1 MKKRQDIER
10 NLIKE
15 TNFRLAI
22 EESMP
27 VGLRVHDLDGKIN
40 YVNPAFCKMVGW
52 TAPELIGRMPP
63 FPFWSSDEEISANSS
78 KLETAFNSTSGLP
91 ETIEATITTKEGKK
105 IAVRNFVSPL
115 LDARNQQTGWITS
128 LIDISEPRKIREEL
142 AASQQRFVTVLEGL
156 TAAISVV
163 NPKTGELLFTNDLY
177 REMFDNTS
185 QAHQLLL
192 GDEAMS
198 SSNIDSEDDS
208 IDGFAGLPS
217 SVLTPIIGDSR
228 EVQIID
234 KPNWYEV
241 RRRYIP
247 WTDGHLAQ
255 LLITIDITDR
265 RATEDRLRT
274 QEERIQFSSR
284 LTTM

>member
-27 VGLRVHDLDGKIN
+27 IGLRVHDLDGKIN

-52 TAPELIGRMPP
+52 TASELIGRMPP
-63 FPFWSSDEEISANSS
+63 FPFWSSDEEISINSS

-142 AASQQRFVTVLEGL
+142 AASQ
-156 TAAISVV
+156 
-163 NPKTGELLFTNDLY
+163 
-177 REMFDNTS
+177 
-185 QAHQLLL
+185 
-192 GDEAMS
+192 
-198 SSNIDSEDDS
+198 
-208 IDGFAGLPS
+208 
-217 SVLTPIIGDSR
+217 
-228 EVQIID
+228 
-234 KPNWYEV
+234 
-241 RRRYIP
+241 
-247 WTDGHLAQ
+247 
-255 LLITIDITDR
+255 
-265 RATEDRLRT
+265 
-274 QEERIQFSSR
+274 
-284 LTTM
+284 